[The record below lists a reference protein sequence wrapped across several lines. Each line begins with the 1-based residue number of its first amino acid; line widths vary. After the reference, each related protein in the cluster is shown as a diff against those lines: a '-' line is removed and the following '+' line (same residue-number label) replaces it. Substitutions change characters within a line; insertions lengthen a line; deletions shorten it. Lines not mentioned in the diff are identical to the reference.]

1 MELRILP
8 VVCHELP
15 NSLKPV
21 NLKILP
27 LSLRLRVRLR
37 LVIGVGARELFW
49 SRMRMVMRS
58 NIWCR
63 RVSIFVCITGI
74 MYVRGEPL
82 VDGPLVPHDILRVK
96 GELALQEYL
105 LNEVQQVYR
114 AQSVR
119 IDDKHIE
126 ILVSQMLNKVQI
138 VDPGDTSFLITDTVS
153 KVSLKHE
160 NAQVESKGGKPASYE
175 PVLQGVARA
184 SLSSDSV
191 IAAAS
196 FQETTKVLTDAAIAG
211 RIDPLRGLK
220 ENVSIGRLIPA
231 GTGIKRL
238 RDATVRVS
246 EELVAADEEIFE
258 PEEDLT
264 SNLEL

>member
-1 MELRILP
+1 M
-8 VVCHELP
+8 
-15 NSLKPV
+15 
-21 NLKILP
+21 
-27 LSLRLRVRLR
+27 
-37 LVIGVGARELFW
+37 
-49 SRMRMVMRS
+49 
-58 NIWCR
+58 
-63 RVSIFVCITGI
+63 
-74 MYVRGEPL
+74 
-82 VDGPLVPHDILRVK
+82 
-96 GELALQEYL
+96 ALQEYL

-126 ILVSQMLNKVQI
+126 ILVSQMLNKVQV
-138 VDPGDTSFLITDTVS
+138 VDPGDTNFLITDTVS
-153 KVSLKHE
+153 KVSLRHE
-160 NAQVESKGGKPASYE
+160 NAKVEASGGRPASYE

-196 FQETTKVLTDAAIAG
+196 FQETTKVLTDAAIGG
-211 RIDPLRGLK
+211 RVDPLRGLK

-231 GTGIKRL
+231 GTGSMHL
-238 RDATVRVS
+238 RDSSVRVS
-246 EELVAADEEIFE
+246 DELVVTEEVIFE